1 MAALSWTGTF
11 NQDLLDAR
19 NWAPQQAPGPA
30 DTLGITIGSAEL
42 AAGDTAG
49 VARLEQT
56 GGLVTVA
63 GVLAASELV
72 AASGPAHLHVT
83 GTGTV
88 VGYTLINAGARLTLD
103 GTLTGNLETGG
114 TVTVTGRV
122 EGGLF
127 STGDLT
133 LDGGHVSGLTAISG
147 GRTVLGSGTVLANS
161 LVQAGGLMTL
171 EDGAT
176 VQGDIALQAGMAL
189 VHGTVTGSILGSSRL
204 TTTLVLT
211 GQVQGD
217 VVLGRGSDALT
228 IAGGTVAGTV
238 SAGAGHDRIVT
249 AVGVVA
255 LPGGLDGAAGNDT
268 LNGSMQAD
276 RLRGGTGD
284 DVVTGA
290 QGDDTM
296 IGGLGND
303 TLHGD
308 DPDDSPAT
316 GAGRDRMFAGI
327 GQDQLYG
334 GARGDR
340 MLGGEDNDTLDGGTG
355 NDTLLGGS
363 GADVFVFRREYLW
376 ASDAIGNPLLVESG
390 GQDRIVDFNA
400 AEGDRLL
407 LHTGL
412 WTAPGDTA
420 NTDARWLVDTFAQF
434 DARAGTVTF
443 RFLSAVNAGAVDH
456 AITLHWTLSG
466 ADLAAVLLIEA

>member
-11 NQDLLDAR
+11 NQDLLEAR
-19 NWAPQQAPGPA
+19 NWAPEQAPGPS
-30 DTLGITIGSAEL
+30 DTLGIAIGSAEL

-49 VARLEQT
+49 IARLEQA

-63 GVLAASELV
+63 GMLTASELV
-72 AASGPAHLHVT
+72 AVSGQAHLHVT

-88 VGYTLINAGARLTLD
+88 VGYTLVNLGARLTLD

-133 LDGGHVSGLTAISG
+133 LDGGHVSGLTVVAG
-147 GRTVLGSGTVLANS
+147 GSTVLGSGTVLASS

-211 GQVQGD
+211 GEVQGD
-217 VVLGRGSDALT
+217 VVLGWGGDVLT
-228 IAGGTVAGTV
+228 IEGGTVAGTV

-249 AVGVVA
+249 TVGVAA
-255 LPGGLDGAAGNDT
+255 LPGGIDGAAGNDT
-268 LNGSMQAD
+268 LTGSTEAD
-276 RLRGGTGD
+276 RLRGGTGAD
-284 DVVTGA
+284 AVTGGL
-290 QGDDTM
+290 GDDTL

-303 TLHGD
+303 TLYGD
-308 DPDDSPAT
+308 DPADGTAT
-316 GAGRDRMFAGI
+316 AAGRDRMFAGI

-340 MLGGEDNDTLDGGTG
+340 LSGGQDNDTLDGGTG

-363 GADVFVFRREYLW
+363 GADVFVFRREYMW
-376 ASDAIGNPLLVESG
+376 GSDAIGNPLVVESG
-390 GQDRIVDFNA
+390 GQDRIIDFDA
-400 AEGDRLL
+400 AEGDRLR

-420 NTDARWLVDTFAQF
+420 STDTRWLVDTFARF
-434 DARAGTVTF
+434 DVQAGTVTF
-443 RFLSAVNAGAVDH
+443 RFLSGVTAGAVDH
-456 AITLHWTLSG
+456 AITLHWALSG
-466 ADLAAVLLIEA
+466 ADLAGVLLIEA